1 MRFNIFFDNNNNF
14 DKEHLLCYIV
24 ITSTQSSPRTINK
37 QINED
42 NKKQALFEERS
53 LIGFL
58 SKPHLKYYLSRYDW
72 LVTLRDQLSHLEH
85 PSNSNR
91 KSSLLSTIDLTL
103 KSLSGSVLAP
113 FAYVPTERCM
123 DNEHINKRSV
133 AWQTWTLHQSSN
145 ISRFSILKLEIS
157 LVYIDQLEL

>member
-72 LVTLRDQLSHLEH
+72 LVTLRDQLS
-85 PSNSNR
+85 
-91 KSSLLSTIDLTL
+91 
-103 KSLSGSVLAP
+103 
-113 FAYVPTERCM
+113 
-123 DNEHINKRSV
+123 
-133 AWQTWTLHQSSN
+133 
-145 ISRFSILKLEIS
+145 RFSTGWIATENQSCSQWWAWTSNCSRVQWSHLVWQMVTPMCCFLFFSDNIFKSGNPRVSNKYNICEINRT
-157 LVYIDQLEL
+157 IIFIIAI